1 MNWPLIIMWVALVIL
16 ALFSFCLNQEI
27 SKIYS
32 VIAAIWQDLDRLAA
46 KITDLEPTKTTNKK
60 TNKVKE
66 KK

>member
-1 MNWPLIIMWVALVIL
+1 MNWALIIMWVALVIL
-16 ALFSFCLNQEI
+16 ALFSFYLSQEI

-32 VIAAIWQDLDRLAA
+32 MIVAIWHDLDKLAA